1 MYRFIATLPALALSV
16 ACSQDYA
23 DPSMEDGPSTIQF
36 EDDAADSQDGF
47 SFETPSKDDTVDGST
62 GGGPGEGLVPDPEI
76 GSGDVADEPSEYP
89 GMPGFEPPLG
99 WQRANLPAG
108 SYWMQYG
115 DVMAQPTADFPIQP
129 GHREVVLA
137 PEIDGFAYLFG
148 TAPILTD
155 LNSLIA
161 DGFRLSPMEGG
172 DCELVH
178 TVEADGWHTSDTS
191 FDMHIIETWEMSGVD
206 CETMEKGAPYTE
218 VFEYLASFEWM
229 APEGP

>member
-1 MYRFIATLPALALSV
+1 MYRFIVTLPALALTV
-16 ACSQDYA
+16 ACSQDFSEQ
-23 DPSMEDGPSTIQF
+23 PMMDGPSTIQY
-36 EDDAADSQDGF
+36 EDEAADPQDELA
-47 SFETPSKDDTVDGST
+47 FETPSKASPVDGST
-62 GGGPGEGLVPDPEI
+62 HGGPGDDFVPEPET
-76 GSGDVADEPSEYP
+76 GAEADVPSEFP
-89 GMPGFEPPLG
+89 GMPGFVPPAG
-99 WQRANLPAG
+99 WQRAYLPPGA
-108 SYWMQYG
+108 YWMQYG
-115 DVMAQPTADFPIQP
+115 EVLNQPTSDFPIQP

-148 TAPILTD
+148 TAPLITD
-155 LNSLIA
+155 LNSLVA

-178 TVEADGWHTSDTS
+178 SVEADGWHTSDTS
-191 FDMHIIETWEMSGVD
+191 FDMHVIETWSMSGVD